1 MIPVAELA
9 FSFAL
14 TQSLLSSR
22 LRGTSMS
29 FTVDD
34 LLQDC
39 QKCGGS
45 GQKPSP
51 KASTGGSSFSPHV
64 IATYDDNK
72 CGACRGT
79 GKELTE
85 AGRAIESVVE
95 YVIQKRK
102 SMYGSV

>member
-1 MIPVAELA
+1 M
-9 FSFAL
+9 SFAL
-14 TQSLLSSR
+14 
-22 LRGTSMS
+22 
-29 FTVDD
+29 DD

-51 KASTGGSSFSPHV
+51 NASTGGGFGQHV
-64 IATYDDNK
+64 TIYGDNK
-72 CGACRGT
+72 CEVCRGS

-85 AGRAIESVVE
+85 AGKAIESVVE
-95 YVIQKRK
+95 HVIAKRK